1 MEGIEYAFSPE
12 GKIGKFM
19 RQEMNLTMVVDDTI
33 YAHAGVFPEHVAEGV
48 DKLNERAR
56 QLLLDTPSVEELY
69 QLYLN
74 NITHPIFTDEI
85 FLGNKS
91 ALDNKYLSD
100 YPESEMCSVLEETL
114 KLTNTKRMIVG
125 HTVQFYGKINTKCN
139 NKLILIDVGISRC
152 IGGGFYG
159 YVEILND
166 KKEIWARYLK
176 HN

>member
-1 MEGIEYAFSPE
+1 VESIEYAFSPE

-91 ALDNKYLSD
+91 ALDNKYLSN

-139 NKLILIDVGISRC
+139 NKLILIDVVD
-152 IGGGFYG
+152 FM
-159 YVEILND
+159 
-166 KKEIWARYLK
+166 AM
-176 HN
+176 